1 MRSYV
6 LTIGQKSGMVW
17 ALDPDDE
24 GRIVWRRRVG
34 KGGLLG
40 GVQWGT
46 ASDGARVYVAVSD
59 ITFSS
64 LVVDQPV
71 MGPTAD
77 GGLFA
82 LDVATGAPLWYERP
96 ANACVGRK
104 NCSPAQSAAVTAAP
118 GYVLS
123 GSVDGHVR
131 AYSSRT
137 GAILWD
143 YDTARSFE
151 TVNGVKANGGSLDA
165 AGPTIAG
172 GMLFVNSGY
181 GLYGGMGGNVLIAF
195 APRR

>member
-1 MRSYV
+1 MVRTPRDRMRRPEELQSRA
-6 LTIGQKSGMVW
+6 IG
-17 ALDPDDE
+17 
-24 GRIVWRRRVG
+24 RR
-34 KGGLLG
+34 
-40 GVQWGT
+40 
-46 ASDGARVYVAVSD
+46 DG
-59 ITFSS
+59 
-64 LVVDQPV
+64 
-71 MGPTAD
+71 
-77 GGLFA
+77 
-82 LDVATGAPLWYERP
+82 
-96 ANACVGRK
+96 
-104 NCSPAQSAAVTAAP
+104 SA
-118 GYVLS
+118 GIRLS

>member
-1 MRSYV
+1 LRSYV

-59 ITFSS
+59 IAFSS

-71 MGPTAD
+71 MDPTAG

-82 LDVATGAPLWYERP
+82 LDVVTGAPLWYARP
-96 ANACVGRK
+96 TTACVGRK

-118 GYVLS
+118 EYVLS

-151 TVNGVKANGGSLDA
+151 TVNGVKRMADRSMPRGLRSPA
-165 AGPTIAG
+165 ACC
-172 GMLFVNSGY
+172 S
-181 GLYGGMGGNVLIAF
+181 
-195 APRR
+195 